1 MLSYDDDIDNNDD
14 GVHDDGGD
22 DSDDGLGD
30 EMVRVGGWRFGGRTR
45 EGEVKGILCFFL
57 FFLSL

>member
-30 EMVRVGGWRFGGRTR
+30 EMVRVGG
-45 EGEVKGILCFFL
+45 GEVRGKNNRR
-57 FFLSL
+57 